1 MNIFIG
7 NYIEVLTNFHQVA
20 GVDTVIS
27 EKRNV
32 ADEIVSYCEE
42 NAISLFLAE
51 SGEHLHQYLDSVKK
65 CDLCIVASFGLIIMN
80 PFIKKVDWLV
90 NLHPGSLLNSRGRH
104 PLPFAIK
111 KGLSFMTLTAHLI
124 EDEKIDNGPLVAEI
138 NIPLDYKKSYQYNDQ
153 KLRSC
158 LPFLTQFVAFQ
169 YQNES
174 RILSS
179 SIDLKD
185 SLYNKRLVGS
195 ELEEMMSA
203 KNLLKY
209 KKA

>member
-1 MNIFIG
+1 MNIYIG
-7 NYIEVLTNFHQVA
+7 NYIEVLTKFNQVA

-32 ADEIVSYCEE
+32 SDEIVTYCDE
-42 NAISLFLAE
+42 NEISLFLAE
-51 SGEHLHQYLDSVKK
+51 SGDHLHQYLNSIEK
-65 CDLCIVASFGLIIMN
+65 CKLCIIASFGLILKEH
-80 PFIKKVDWLV
+80 FIKKVDWLV
-90 NLHPGSLLNSRGRH
+90 NLHPGSLFTSRGRH

-124 EDEKIDNGPLVAEI
+124 QDEKIDNGPFVAEI
-138 NIPLDYKKSYQYNDQ
+138 NIPIDYEKSYQYNDH
-153 KLRSC
+153 KLRGC
-158 LPFLTQFVAFQ
+158 LPFLTQFVVQQ
-169 YQNES
+169 YQNED
-174 RILSS
+174 RIFSS
-179 SIDLKD
+179 SIDLTG
-185 SLYNKRLVGS
+185 SLYNNRLEGS